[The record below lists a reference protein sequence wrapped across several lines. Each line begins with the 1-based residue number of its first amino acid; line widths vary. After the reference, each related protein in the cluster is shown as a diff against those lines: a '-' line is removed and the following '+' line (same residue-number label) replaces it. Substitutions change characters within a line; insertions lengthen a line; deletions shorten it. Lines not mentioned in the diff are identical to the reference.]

1 MQGLKSEDYRT
12 YSREGWIGPF
22 LVSTVDQIRRM
33 VDAVP
38 SPNNGICLCTG
49 MYITGGNPAS
59 EVELFGNR
67 IHFVQIRDV
76 SGSYWPNADEVFPG
90 KGNLNFFEIV
100 RRLIT
105 AEYGGYAHAEHLGPA
120 RLEYKAYDDNFE
132 NPELEIAAAAY
143 VKALVNAAKSS
154 LATTE

>member
-76 SGSYWPNADEVFPG
+76 SGSYWPNSDEVFPG

-105 AEYGGYAHAEHLGPA
+105 TEYGGYAHAEHLGPA